1 MANYLIEYYEE
12 ISKGNILVGEDLK
25 KVLDNLIKD
34 LDNPR
39 YFYDEEPGNLR
50 INFSIIYNVS

>member
-34 LDNPR
+34 LDDPR

-50 INFSIIYNVS
+50 IQFI